1 MASQVLIHQMH
12 NRISPPFVHL
22 QKDMDAHNLPITTL
36 FDAGDDDDD
45 GA

>member
-1 MASQVLIHQMH
+1 MAPQVFIRQMH
-12 NRISPPFVHL
+12 NRISPSFAHL
-22 QKDMDAHNLPITTL
+22 QEDMDTHNLPRTTL